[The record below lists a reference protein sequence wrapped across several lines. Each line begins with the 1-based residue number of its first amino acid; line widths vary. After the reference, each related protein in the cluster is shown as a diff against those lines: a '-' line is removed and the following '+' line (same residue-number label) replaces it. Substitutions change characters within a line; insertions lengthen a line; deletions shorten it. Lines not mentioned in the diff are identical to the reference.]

1 MSPSAA
7 PRDPASTIEARLAA
21 LEARVA
27 RDEARAEAER
37 AIRACVNRYM
47 VLCDALDART
57 PLDELAGLFTRDA
70 VWEGRGARY
79 AKSFGGHHGREAI
92 AAMFR
97 RYMGEPAHF
106 ALNVHFL
113 CSELIE
119 VDAPE
124 ANTASTAAVAASIG
138 AEAEEVGPTSARAS
152 WVMLQTSTFASGD
165 SHLNAARLTL
175 RMAVEE
181 GAWRIAHFQTEN
193 LFSRPVS
200 AWQDVAPLPVP
211 AAEGRQAA
219 VVTSG
224 GAAADV
230 SPGRAAG
237 QANPLPADTSTPARP
252 DAATPR

>member
-1 MSPSAA
+1 MAATNAPMTPSAT
-7 PRDPASTIEARLAA
+7 PRDPAALEARLAA

-27 RDEARAEAER
+27 RDEARTEAER

-57 PLDELAGLFTRDA
+57 PLDELAGLFTREA

-79 AKSFGGHHGREAI
+79 AKSFGGYRGREAI

-119 VDAPE
+119 VDAPD
-124 ANTASTAAVAASIG
+124 AGTTAPSMDRAGDAALARPHA
-138 AEAEEVGPTSARAS
+138 PTSARAR

-175 RMAVEE
+175 RLALEE

-211 AAEGRQAA
+211 AAEGRPAPAA
-219 VVTSG
+219 
-224 GAAADV
+224 
-230 SPGRAAG
+230 SPGPEATGAPTPSAPNG
-237 QANPLPADTSTPARP
+237 TPARP
-252 DAATPR
+252 EATAPR